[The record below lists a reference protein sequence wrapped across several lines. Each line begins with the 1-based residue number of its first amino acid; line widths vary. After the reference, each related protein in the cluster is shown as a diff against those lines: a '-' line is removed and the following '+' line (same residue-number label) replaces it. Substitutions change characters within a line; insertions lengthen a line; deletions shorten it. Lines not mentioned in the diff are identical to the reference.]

1 MHRLIVVTSVL
12 VISLLAVDS
21 ARSADVEEPT
31 PRAELAIPDAAR
43 PGPDFDVE
51 RATAAYLATLSA
63 ADRARSDAY
72 FEGGY
77 WIQLWDFLYGLGVV
91 ALLLE
96 TRLSARFRDWGERLT
111 RRPFV
116 QALVYGACVL
126 VAGSLLMLP
135 WSVWVDFLRE
145 HRYGLSNLSF
155 AAWLGE
161 QAKGLCLSVLLGA
174 PAIAAVH
181 AVIRRQRGRWARP
194 ATVMSIGFM
203 AFGALVTP
211 VFLAPVFNDYRPL
224 HPGPVR
230 DAIVSL
236 AHANGIAADDV
247 FWFDASKQTTRIS
260 ANVSGLFGTTRV
272 SLNDNLLRE
281 TSLPEIESVLAHEL
295 GHAVLHHV
303 WVFLI
308 EMGLV
313 LGAGFA
319 VVERVQGP
327 VLDRWRERWNVR
339 GAGDAAGL
347 PLVFALLSV
356 WFFVMTPISNS
367 IIRVHEV
374 EADLFGLNAA
384 REPHA
389 FASISMRLASYRKLA
404 PTPLEEAI
412 FYDHP
417 SGATRV
423 RTAMTWF
430 REHPDAGAG
439 GTLPAR

>member
-1 MHRLIVVTSVL
+1 MRRLVVLAVL
-12 VISLLAVDS
+12 VLSCGF
-21 ARSADVEEPT
+21 ARAQARAEEPVEPT
-31 PRAELAIPDAAR
+31 PRADLAIPEAAR
-43 PGPDFDVE
+43 PGPGFDVE
-51 RATAAYLATLSA
+51 RATQAYLATLPA

-77 WIQLWDFLYGLGVV
+77 WLQLWGFLYGLVVV

-96 TRLSARFRDWGERLT
+96 LRLSARLRDLGERAT
-111 RRPFV
+111 RRSFL
-116 QALVYGACVL
+116 QALLYGAAIVVL
-126 VAGSLLMLP
+126 ASVLTFP
-135 WSVWVDFLRE
+135 WSVWVDFVRE

-155 AAWLGE
+155 GAWLGE
-161 QAKGLCLSVLLGA
+161 QAKGLGVTVLLGA
-174 PAIAAVH
+174 PAIALVH
-181 AVIRRQRGRWARP
+181 AVIRRRQGRWWIP
-194 ATVMSIGFM
+194 AAMVATGVV
-203 AFGALVTP
+203 AFASLITP
-211 VFLAPVFNDYRPL
+211 VFLAPIFNQYRPL

-230 DAIVSL
+230 DAIVSM
-236 AHANGIAADDV
+236 ARANGLAAEDV
-247 FWFDASKQTTRIS
+247 FWFDASKQTSRIS

-303 WVFLI
+303 WIFLI

-313 LGAGFA
+313 LAFGFA
-319 VVERVQGP
+319 LVERLQGGA
-327 VLDRWRERWNVR
+327 LRWRGARWGVR
-339 GAGDAAGL
+339 GPGDLAGL
-347 PLVFALLSV
+347 PLVFALLST
-356 WFFVMTPISNS
+356 WFFAATPVTNS
-367 IIRVHEV
+367 IVRVHES

-389 FASISMRLASYRKLA
+389 FATISMRLASYRKLA

-423 RTAMTWF
+423 RMSMTWL
-430 REHPDAGAG
+430 REHPEAGVG
-439 GTLPAR
+439 GLRSAP